1 MKPYQLDFTFE
12 AAKDVRDC
20 YDYLARY
27 IGGTGDVS
35 VAERFI
41 EELDKI
47 LKNILFFPRGFT
59 FCEDADLR
67 EAGVRKAHFMGRYK
81 YKIFFHI
88 IDDTIIIDMVCHDL
102 RNYNKILVERKK

>member
-47 LKNILFFPRGFT
+47 LKNILFFR
-59 FCEDADLR
+59 EDLLFA
-67 EAGVRKAHFMGRYK
+67 KM
-81 YKIFFHI
+81 
-88 IDDTIIIDMVCHDL
+88 
-102 RNYNKILVERKK
+102 

>member
-20 YDYLARY
+20 YDYLDRY

-47 LKNILFFPRGFT
+47 LKNILFFR
-59 FCEDADLR
+59 EDLLFA
-67 EAGVRKAHFMGRYK
+67 KM
-81 YKIFFHI
+81 
-88 IDDTIIIDMVCHDL
+88 
-102 RNYNKILVERKK
+102 